1 MDAIGWH
8 DLALLV
14 VSISASWTMLTGV
27 NSLLMDPDPA
37 IQEQAFHVARHIAD
51 GADDVD
57 LLFHELGSDVLGL
70 VAMGMQSEN
79 DDVLQQVCCSQ
90 REASSAD
97 LWSYD
102 LGHLRACEHS

>member
-1 MDAIGWH
+1 MV
-8 DLALLV
+8 LV
-14 VSISASWTMLTGV
+14 LTAV

-51 GADDVD
+51 GTDDVE

-79 DDVLQQVCCSQ
+79 DDVLQQVRLPSF
-90 REASSAD
+90 
-97 LWSYD
+97 
-102 LGHLRACEHS
+102 